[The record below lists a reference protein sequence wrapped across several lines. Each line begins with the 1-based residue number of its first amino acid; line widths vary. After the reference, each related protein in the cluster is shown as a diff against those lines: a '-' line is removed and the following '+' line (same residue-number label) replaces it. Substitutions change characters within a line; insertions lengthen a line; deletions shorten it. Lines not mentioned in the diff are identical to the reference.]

1 MNVTGVP
8 HAIRPLDL
16 GGLLRGRYAE
26 RGREFPAAAGPLRQL
41 HSLSV
46 SGRQRSPAD
55 TAQMRSSA
63 TRVDERAE
71 LFSGPE
77 ADDGAEPEATASARR
92 MFRLSAGFGCPQ
104 KPSDS

>member
-1 MNVTGVP
+1 MPRGDANSRL
-8 HAIRPLDL
+8 RP
-16 GGLLRGRYAE
+16 GRYVSSTRYPCPVASDP
-26 RGREFPAAAGPLRQL
+26 RLTRHKCVARQL
-41 HSLSV
+41 VWMNGL
-46 SGRQRSPAD
+46 
-55 TAQMRSSA
+55 
-63 TRVDERAE
+63 E